1 MHLAIINASP
11 RVEAKSNTARIIRT
25 FLKGFEKDGN
35 TAEVWHLSDRKQWE
49 NAKEAYEK
57 NSNILFAIPLY
68 VENIPGI
75 MLEFLETLQPKKEAG
90 TKMSFILQSGFAE
103 ASQLRCGEAYLE
115 ILPSYFNCEYNGT
128 LIKGDNFAPAWLPE
142 KQANKMVA
150 HYEKMGLSF
159 AQKGT
164 FDKEE
169 VNKFAAPEYF
179 SEKQIRLFNC
189 INWLQKMML
198 RHIAKKNGCKKPL
211 DDKPYQVKK

>member
-1 MHLAIINASP
+1 M
-11 RVEAKSNTARIIRT
+11 NTT
-25 FLKGFEKDGN
+25 MKNN
-35 TAEVWHLSDRKQWE
+35 T
-49 NAKEAYEK
+49 
-57 NSNILFAIPLY
+57 NIQYRQVGDF
-68 VENIPGI
+68 NIPN
-75 MLEFLETLQPKKEAG
+75 L
-90 TKMSFILQSGFAE
+90 
-103 ASQLRCGEAYLE
+103 
-115 ILPSYFNCEYNGT
+115 ILPAEETNIT
-128 LIKGDNFAPAWLPE
+128 LGKWGMLHKDYLLKNKKALFTTLLTRGKLYQHCAEIE

-150 HYEKMGLSF
+150 IYEKMGLSF

-179 SEKQIRLFNC
+179 SEKEICLFNC